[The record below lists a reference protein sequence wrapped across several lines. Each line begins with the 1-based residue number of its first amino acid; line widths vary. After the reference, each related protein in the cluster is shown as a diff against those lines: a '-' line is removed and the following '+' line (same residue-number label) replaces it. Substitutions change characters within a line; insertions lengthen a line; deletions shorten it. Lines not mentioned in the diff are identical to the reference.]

1 MVASISYLTAR
12 IFRDL
17 NLSLFLRRYGY
28 DLRRYDLVSGW
39 SFYGDILHSAQMSPC
54 YQYGYV
60 EAFHIYCWR

>member
-39 SFYGDILHSAQMSPC
+39 SFYGDILHSAQMSLC
-54 YQYGYV
+54 YQYGYA